1 MFRIRFKDFSGC
13 EHEYNYSSTNSIEEM
28 KEEYN
33 RICQIEGNT
42 DVNIYEVEEHNI
54 TITMLNPKS
63 RFTPIKEKISKIR
76 QVLSYVH
83 SVAMPYGL
91 SLVKG
96 KVILTQMVIM
106 FLRKKM
112 TNLQS
117 KLILEIIQKMDNNIR
132 VAEEM
137 IEKFTSVKE
146 DLLKE
151 KQAFMEQLVAND
163 EKI

>member
-1 MFRIRFKDFSGC
+1 
-13 EHEYNYSSTNSIEEM
+13 
-28 KEEYN
+28 
-33 RICQIEGNT
+33 
-42 DVNIYEVEEHNI
+42 
-54 TITMLNPKS
+54 
-63 RFTPIKEKISKIR
+63 
-76 QVLSYVH
+76 
-83 SVAMPYGL
+83 
-91 SLVKG
+91 
-96 KVILTQMVIM
+96 
-106 FLRKKM
+106 M